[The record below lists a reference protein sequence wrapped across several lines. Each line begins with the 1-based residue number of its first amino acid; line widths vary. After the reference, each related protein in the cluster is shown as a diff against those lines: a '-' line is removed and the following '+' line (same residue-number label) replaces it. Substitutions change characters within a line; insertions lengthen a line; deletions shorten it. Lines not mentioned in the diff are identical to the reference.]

1 MNRIDEIKGDVSL
14 RVQGNEKE
22 YYTQLTDVLREY
34 MYRRFGFNAAEMTT
48 SEIVDELLKIKDKE
62 SIKELKEILEVADL
76 VKFAKLHPTV
86 HENERNMLNAI
97 EFVNATKNIEEE
109 NIKHPTEERIVS
121 KRSLKQKRVLL
132 ASVIILAVI
141 IVGVVVLLTTDLYNM
156 FS

>member
-1 MNRIDEIKGDVSL
+1 M
-14 RVQGNEKE
+14 
-22 YYTQLTDVLREY
+22 
-34 MYRRFGFNAAEMTT
+34 
-48 SEIVDELLKIKDKE
+48 
-62 SIKELKEILEVADL
+62 
-76 VKFAKLHPTV
+76 KFAKLHPTV

-109 NIKHPTEERIVS
+109 NIKQPTEERIVS